1 MNSLR
6 QDCNV
11 GQFFFDEPA
20 CLAPARADFTNHS
33 QPSMN
38 TLLKVSPQEM
48 AEMFNL
54 EQPSSR
60 RRIMVVDDDP
70 DIRHL
75 MSEVLAG
82 SGYAVD
88 VAENGTRAWKALHL
102 KQYDLLLT
110 DHDMPGMTGLQ
121 LVNKLRLAG
130 FKFPV
135 IVASGSPPVDLTV
148 RDSVLASVVM
158 LPKPFTLG
166 ELIRIIKELLPEST
180 SSAGT
185 CAAETFPE
193 SWQQSTPRF

>member
-1 MNSLR
+1 MS
-6 QDCNV
+6 
-11 GQFFFDEPA
+11 FDEPV
-20 CLAPARADFTNHS
+20 CSSARAGFTNHS

-38 TLLKVSPQEM
+38 TLLKVTPQEM
-48 AEMFNL
+48 AEMFDL

-82 SGYAVD
+82 SGYSVD

-110 DHDMPGMTGLQ
+110 DHEMPGMTGMQ

-130 FKFPV
+130 FQFPV

-148 RDSVLASVVM
+148 RNSVLASVIM

-166 ELIRIIKELLPEST
+166 ELIRLIKELLPESAS
-180 SSAGT
+180 SSAA
-185 CAAETFPE
+185 CLAETFPE
-193 SWQQSTPRF
+193 SWQLTNPRF